1 MKKVRWSGYD
11 KYLVLADSSQVL
23 KGNYNGYLNFKDVIG
38 VINTLITKRTNQY
51 LYNGEVI
58 QFSMKQGDIE
68 SIMNCW
74 DEAEYHPRFDL
85 IRYVSN
91 KMNLKNI

>member
-38 VINTLITKRTNQY
+38 AINTLITKRTNQY
-51 LYNGEVI
+51 LCNGEVI